1 MSQFGSAS
9 GRWCNVVERTAARQ
23 GAGGGEPA
31 AGTGYVPE
39 RFTIDVPGAVLADLR
54 DRLRRTR
61 WPQDPGNDDWR
72 YGASRTY
79 LEPLLRYWLEQYDWR
94 AQEAAMNRFE
104 HFRITIDDVPVH
116 YLRRRGSGPDPVPLV
131 LTHGWP
137 WTFWDLARVIEP
149 LADPAASGGDP
160 RDSFDVIVP
169 SLPGFG
175 FSSPL
180 RRTGVGAARTAVLWR
195 TLMRE
200 VLGYPRF
207 GAQGADFGAVV
218 TQRLAED
225 YPDDVIG
232 VHLSRYK
239 RPPGSS
245 APGASAVSPDDYGPD
260 EAGDY
265 ERNAAGLAA
274 AASHLNVHSG
284 DPQSL
289 AYGLT
294 DSPAGL
300 AAWILE
306 RRRSWSDCDGDLER
320 AFTRDQLI
328 TTLMIY
334 WVTDTVASSLRF
346 YWETAREGTRPPR
359 RAGERVITV
368 PVAVGVLPKD
378 VMAMPRR
385 HAEEDTDLRRWTRYA
400 RGGHFGAA
408 EVPGLIVDDL
418 RAFFRP
424 LRD

>member
-1 MSQFGSAS
+1 MVVPVAS
-9 GRWCNVVERTAARQ
+9 G
-23 GAGGGEPA
+23 
-31 AGTGYVPE
+31 GYVPE
-39 RFTIDVPGAVLADLR
+39 PFTIAVPDAVLADLH
-54 DRLRRTR
+54 DRLRNTR
-61 WPQDPGNDDWR
+61 WPQDPGNGDWR
-72 YGASRTY
+72 YGTSRTY
-79 LEPLLRYWLEQYDWR
+79 LEPFIQYWLDQYDWR
-94 AQEAAMNRFE
+94 KQEAAMNRFE
-104 HFRITIDDVPVH
+104 HFRVTIDDVPVH
-116 YLRRRGSGPDPVPLV
+116 YLRRRGSGPNPVPLI

-137 WTFWDLARVIEP
+137 WTFWDLAQVIEP
-149 LADPAASGGDP
+149 LADPAAFGCDP
-160 RDSFDVIVP
+160 SDSFDVIVP

-175 FSSPL
+175 FSGPL
-180 RRTGVGAARTAVLWR
+180 TRTGVGVARTAALWR
-195 TLMRE
+195 TLMRD

-239 RPPGSS
+239 RPAGNSAPGSS
-245 APGASAVSPDDYGPD
+245 AVEPGDYGPD

-265 ERNAAGLAA
+265 ERNAAGLAG
-274 AASHLNVHSG
+274 AASHLNVHVT

-300 AAWILE
+300 AGWILE
-306 RRRSWSDCDGDLER
+306 RRRNWSDCDGDLER
-320 AFTRDQLI
+320 AFTRDHLI

-334 WVTDTVASSLRF
+334 WVTDTVASSLRY
-346 YWETAREGTRPPR
+346 YWETAREGTRPPHP
-359 RAGERVITV
+359 AGQPVIKV
-368 PVAVGVLPKD
+368 PVAVGVLPRD

-385 HAEEDTDLRRWTRYA
+385 HAEEDTDLRRWTRYP

-408 EVPGLIVDDL
+408 EVPDLVVDDL

-424 LRD
+424 LRS

>member
-1 MSQFGSAS
+1 M
-9 GRWCNVVERTAARQ
+9 RRCD
-23 GAGGGEPA
+23 
-31 AGTGYVPE
+31 PE
-39 RFTIDVPGAVLADLR
+39 RFTIEVSDTVLADLR
-54 DRLRRTR
+54 ERLERTR
-61 WPQDPGNDDWR
+61 WPEDPGNDDWR
-72 YGASRTY
+72 YGASRIY
-79 LEPLLRYWLEQYDWR
+79 LEPFVQYWIDHYDWR
-94 AQEAAMNRFE
+94 THEAAMNRFE
-104 HFRITIDDVPVH
+104 HFRVTIDDVPVH
-116 YLRRRGSGPDPVPLV
+116 YLRQRGSGPSPTPLI

-137 WTFWDLARVIEP
+137 WTFWDLERIIEP
-149 LADPAASGGDP
+149 LADPAAFGGDP

-180 RRTGVGAARTAVLWR
+180 RGVGVGVARTAKLWH
-195 TLMRE
+195 TLMSE
-200 VLGYPRF
+200 VLGYERF

-218 TQRLAED
+218 TQQLAED
-225 YPDDVIG
+225 YPDDIIG

-239 RPPGSS
+239 RPAGTST
-245 APGASAVSPDDYGPD
+245 PGASSVQPGDYSPD

-265 ERNAAGLAA
+265 ERNAAGLAG
-274 AASHLNVHSG
+274 AASHLNVHTS

-294 DSPAGL
+294 DSPVGL

-306 RRRSWSDCDGDLER
+306 RRRSWSDCGGDLER

-334 WVTDTVASSLRF
+334 WVTDTVASSLRY
-346 YWETAREGTRPPR
+346 YWETARESARPPR
-359 RAGERVITV
+359 RASERVIAV

-385 HAEEDTDLRRWTRYA
+385 HAEEDTDLRRWTRYP

-408 EVPGLIVDDL
+408 EVPDLLVDDL
-418 RAFFRP
+418 RQFFRP
-424 LRD
+424 LRA